1 MDACIT
7 ESPELQPVKLPDRLE
22 LPAMLKNFPRIA
34 KLPQIDNHRKNNG
47 GRMSRRFS
55 FDGKILIVDGG
66 RLKKQSAWPLGV
78 QERRNDK

>member
-1 MDACIT
+1 MYYRIT
-7 ESPELQPVKLPDRLE
+7 GITASKIARPSGIASNAQEFP
-22 LPAMLKNFPRIA
+22 KNSQE
-34 KLPQIDNHRKNNG
+34 LPQIDNHRKNNG